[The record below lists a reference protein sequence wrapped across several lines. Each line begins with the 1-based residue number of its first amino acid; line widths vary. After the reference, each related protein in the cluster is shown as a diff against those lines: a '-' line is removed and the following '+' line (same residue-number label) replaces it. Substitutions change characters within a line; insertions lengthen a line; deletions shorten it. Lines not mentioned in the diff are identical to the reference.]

1 MSLRLSP
8 IGLAGGESGVAL
20 HVFFF
25 LDGFCCGSGKS
36 KSTSAAFLFSLHVTL
51 IVLFDS

>member
-1 MSLRLSP
+1 MSFLLSP
-8 IGLAGGESGVAL
+8 IGFAGGESRVAL
-20 HVFFF
+20 HVLFF

-51 IVLFDS
+51 IVLSDS